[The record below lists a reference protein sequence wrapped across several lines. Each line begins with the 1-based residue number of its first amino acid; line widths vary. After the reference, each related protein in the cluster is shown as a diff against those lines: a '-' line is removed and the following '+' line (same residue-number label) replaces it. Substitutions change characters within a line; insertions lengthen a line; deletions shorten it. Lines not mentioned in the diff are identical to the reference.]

1 MQGAARMAL
10 GVGGGYLLGRTKKL
24 KLAITLGSMVAGKK
38 MSGPSGLLG
47 QGVDLLRQS
56 PEFDRLREQL
66 MGAGR
71 SAAMTAATSSLA
83 RVSDR
88 IESRGDDDSD
98 AD

>member
-10 GVGGGYLLGRTKKL
+10 GAGGGYLLGRTKKV

-56 PEFDRLREQL
+56 PDFYRLREQL

-83 RVSDR
+83 RVSAR

>member
-38 MSGPSGLLG
+38 VGGSSGLLG

-56 PEFDRLREQL
+56 PEFDRLRDQL

-71 SAAMTAATSSLA
+71 TAAVTAASSSLA

-88 IESRGDDDSD
+88 LASRGSDDSD
-98 AD
+98 DQ